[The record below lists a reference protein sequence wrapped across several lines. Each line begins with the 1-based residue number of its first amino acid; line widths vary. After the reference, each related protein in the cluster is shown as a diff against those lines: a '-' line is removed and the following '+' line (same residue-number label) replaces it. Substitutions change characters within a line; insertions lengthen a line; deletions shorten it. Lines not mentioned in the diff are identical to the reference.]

1 MLSSRGL
8 TVQPGTLRVAEDAAW
23 EDWLVFL
30 RAHVQTMLTGVLAN
44 LMLLE
49 QTDPE
54 LVRYIRR
61 RLG

>member
-1 MLSSRGL
+1 M
-8 TVQPGTLRVAEDAAW
+8 QPGTLRVAEDAAW